1 MKVNIT
7 NKFETR
13 KKNFEMKS
21 KWSIKQNLKSEI

>member
-1 MKVNIT
+1 MKVNIA

-21 KWSIKQNLKSEI
+21 ILYIKQNLKSET